1 MNKDIT
7 YLAGKMSGL
16 SVEEMCRWRNEFKLK
31 FKNHCEQEGIHN
43 PFNIVS
49 PTDFY
54 SFEEKKHK
62 TEKEVMDYDL
72 WLIKNSTLVVV
83 NLDYPNSIGTAIEL
97 YEANKHCNIPVIGFG
112 TIINHPWI
120 EECVTV
126 KFDSMDEVINYIFE
140 FYIPHVAGNY

>member
-1 MNKDIT
+1 MKDII

-16 SVEEMCRWRNEFKLK
+16 SIEEMSQWRNEFKIK
-31 FKNHCEQEGIHN
+31 FNQQFANSLYISI

-49 PTDFY
+49 PTDYY
-54 SFEEKKHK
+54 SFAEKKHK

-72 WLIKNSTLVVV
+72 WIVKNSTLVVV

-97 YEANKHCNIPVIGFG
+97 YEANKHCGTPVIGFG
-112 TIINHPWI
+112 TTINHPWI

-126 KFDSMDEVINYIFE
+126 KYDTMDEVIEYILE
-140 FYIPHVAGNY
+140 FYLPHIGNY

>member
-1 MNKDIT
+1 MNRDII

-31 FKNHCEQEGIHN
+31 FKNHCKQEGIHN

-72 WLIKNSTLVVV
+72 WLIKNSTLIVV
-83 NLDYPNSIGTAIEL
+83 NLDYPNSLGTAIEL
-97 YEANKHCNIPVIGFG
+97 YEGNKHCGIPVIGFG
-112 TIINHPWI
+112 TTENHPWI
-120 EECVTV
+120 EECVSI
-126 KFDSMDEVINYIFE
+126 KFNTMNEVINYIFE
-140 FYIPHVAGNY
+140 FYIPHIVGNY

>member
-1 MNKDIT
+1 MNKDII

-62 TEKEVMDYDL
+62 TEREVMDYDL
-72 WLIKNSTLVVV
+72 WIVKNSALIVV
-83 NLDYPNSIGTAIEL
+83 NLDYPNSYRDWETDRKS
-97 YEANKHCNIPVIGFG
+97 NV
-112 TIINHPWI
+112 
-120 EECVTV
+120 
-126 KFDSMDEVINYIFE
+126 
-140 FYIPHVAGNY
+140 

>member
-1 MNKDIT
+1 MNRDII

-31 FKNHCEQEGIHN
+31 FKNHCKQEGIHN

-72 WLIKNSTLVVV
+72 WLIKNSTLIVV
-83 NLDYPNSIGTAIEL
+83 NLDYPNSLGTAIEL
-97 YEANKHCNIPVIGFG
+97 YEGNKHCGIPVIGFG
-112 TIINHPWI
+112 TTENHPWI
-120 EECVTV
+120 EECVSV
-126 KFDSMDEVINYIFE
+126 KFNTMNEVINYIFE
-140 FYIPHVAGNY
+140 FYIPHIVGNY

>member
-1 MNKDIT
+1 MNRDII

-31 FKNHCEQEGIHN
+31 FKNHCKQEGIHN

-72 WLIKNSTLVVV
+72 WLIKNSTLIVV
-83 NLDYPNSIGTAIEL
+83 NLDYPNSLGTAIEL
-97 YEANKHCNIPVIGFG
+97 YEGNKHCGIPVIGFG
-112 TIINHPWI
+112 TTENHPWI

-126 KFDSMDEVINYIFE
+126 KFNTMNEVINYIFE
-140 FYIPHVAGNY
+140 FYIPHIVGN

>member
-1 MNKDIT
+1 MNRDII

-31 FKNHCEQEGIHN
+31 FKNHCKQEGIHN

-72 WLIKNSTLVVV
+72 WLIKNSTLIVV
-83 NLDYPNSIGTAIEL
+83 NLDYPNSLGTAIEL
-97 YEANKHCNIPVIGFG
+97 YEGNKHCGIPVIGFG
-112 TIINHPWI
+112 TTENHPWI

-126 KFDSMDEVINYIFE
+126 KFNTMNEVINYIFE
-140 FYIPHVAGNY
+140 FYIPHIVGNY